1 MCVCAGEDRLE
12 VVARDFRVTNSRQ
25 ELLFAAN
32 RKEVVVGADI
42 LRVSGEIGQSFFF
55 NYFLSYAWSRAYS
68 HLARLEPIC
77 AQART
82 STFWR
87 SFCSLRDIMRIIE
100 WQCFIEC
107 LTRLK
112 VVDVNAPIS
121 TAQTSSK

>member
-1 MCVCAGEDRLE
+1 
-12 VVARDFRVTNSRQ
+12 VTNSRQ

-42 LRVSGEIGQSFFF
+42 LRVSGEIGQQSVFF
-55 NYFLSYAWSRAYS
+55 NYFYKLRMAKSLQPSS
-68 HLARLEPIC
+68 E
-77 AQART
+77 ART
-82 STFWR
+82 YLCLRKNFWR

>member
-1 MCVCAGEDRLE
+1 VCAGEDRLE

-55 NYFLSYAWSRAYS
+55 NYFFSNPWPRAYS